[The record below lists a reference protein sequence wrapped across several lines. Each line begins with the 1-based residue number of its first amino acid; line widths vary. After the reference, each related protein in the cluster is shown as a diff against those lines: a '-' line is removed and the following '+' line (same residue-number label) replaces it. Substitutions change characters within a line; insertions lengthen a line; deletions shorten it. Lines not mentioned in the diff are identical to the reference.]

1 MEENE
6 VKGLIKAQSGSC
18 DDKYVQEKVYWQRT
32 VKMIV
37 VVISMLLGLS
47 GGMIAWGFKV
57 STELTNNTQGRHELE
72 RRMEVFERQNAVVLE
87 QYDNVAKN
95 QQEVLTY
102 TKRLSGKLDVLID
115 RAGAKYRE

>member
-6 VKGLIKAQSGSC
+6 VKGLIQTQSTSC
-18 DDKYVQEKVYWQRT
+18 DERYVQEKVYWQRT

-37 VVISMLLGLS
+37 VVVSMLLGIS
-47 GGMIAWGFKV
+47 GSIVAWGFSI

-72 RRMEVFERQNAVVLE
+72 RRMDAYERQNAAMLE
-87 QYDNVAKN
+87 QYENVAKN

-102 TKRLSGKLDVLID
+102 SKRLSSKLDVLID
-115 RAGAKYRE
+115 RAGAKYHE